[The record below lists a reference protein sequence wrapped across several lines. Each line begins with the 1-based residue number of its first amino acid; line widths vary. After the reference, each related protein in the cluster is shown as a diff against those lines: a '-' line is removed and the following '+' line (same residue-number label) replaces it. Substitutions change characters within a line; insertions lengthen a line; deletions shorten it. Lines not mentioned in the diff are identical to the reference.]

1 MRTKLELM
9 EMVCKISEEI
19 AKNKTFQNELMNISC
34 NPDTEKTRNIEL
46 EKRRDKLLVL
56 NAKREILFWVFG
68 VEEAEQC

>member
-19 AKNKTFQNELMNISC
+19 AKNKAYQNELMNISC
-34 NPDTEKTRNIEL
+34 NPDTAKTRNIEL